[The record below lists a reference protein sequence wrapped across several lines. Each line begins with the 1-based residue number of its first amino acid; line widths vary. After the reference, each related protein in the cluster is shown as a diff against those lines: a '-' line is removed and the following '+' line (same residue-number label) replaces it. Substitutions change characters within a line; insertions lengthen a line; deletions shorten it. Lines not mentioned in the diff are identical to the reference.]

1 MTLKQLLENRL
12 EDLEAEAKRV
22 CENDEGAYYAF
33 YELEIEAL
41 KKEIAKA
48 EQEVNMLIKNTLN
61 ISLRAYQLK
70 EKGES
75 ELKLSELIILADKFN
90 MNLTDF
96 INRIV

>member
-1 MTLKQLLENRL
+1 MEALKQLRKNS
-12 EDLEAEAKRV
+12 K
-22 CENDEGAYYAF
+22 
-33 YELEIEAL
+33 IS
-41 KKEIAKA
+41 
-48 EQEVNMLIKNTLN
+48 QEEMARTLN

-90 MNLTDF
+90 MNLTHF

>member
-1 MTLKQLLENRL
+1 MNTEILKQIRRSQKISQE
-12 EDLEAEAKRV
+12 
-22 CENDEGAYYAF
+22 
-33 YELEIEAL
+33 
-41 KKEIAKA
+41 EIAR
-48 EQEVNMLIKNTLN
+48 TLN

>member
-1 MTLKQLLENRL
+1 MDNLKL
-12 EDLEAEAKRV
+12 K
-22 CENDEGAYYAF
+22 
-33 YELEIEAL
+33 ELR
-41 KKEIAKA
+41 KNNKFS
-48 EQEVNMLIKNTLN
+48 QEEMARTLN

-75 ELKLSELIILADKFN
+75 ELKLSELIVLANKFN

>member
-1 MTLKQLLENRL
+1 MNTEILKQIR
-12 EDLEAEAKRV
+12 KSQK
-22 CENDEGAYYAF
+22 
-33 YELEIEAL
+33 IS
-41 KKEIAKA
+41 
-48 EQEVNMLIKNTLN
+48 QEEMARTLN

-75 ELKLSELIILADKFN
+75 ELKLSELIILADKFE

>member
-1 MTLKQLLENRL
+1 MEALKQLRKNQ
-12 EDLEAEAKRV
+12 K
-22 CENDEGAYYAF
+22 
-33 YELEIEAL
+33 IS
-41 KKEIAKA
+41 
-48 EQEVNMLIKNTLN
+48 QEEMARTLN

-96 INRIV
+96 INRIVE

>member
-1 MTLKQLLENRL
+1 MEALKQLRKNS
-12 EDLEAEAKRV
+12 K
-22 CENDEGAYYAF
+22 
-33 YELEIEAL
+33 IS
-41 KKEIAKA
+41 
-48 EQEVNMLIKNTLN
+48 QEEMARTLN

>member
-1 MTLKQLLENRL
+1 MNTEILKQIRRSQ
-12 EDLEAEAKRV
+12 K
-22 CENDEGAYYAF
+22 
-33 YELEIEAL
+33 IS
-41 KKEIAKA
+41 
-48 EQEVNMLIKNTLN
+48 QEEMARSLN

>member
-1 MTLKQLLENRL
+1 MEALKQLRKNS
-12 EDLEAEAKRV
+12 K
-22 CENDEGAYYAF
+22 
-33 YELEIEAL
+33 IS
-41 KKEIAKA
+41 
-48 EQEVNMLIKNTLN
+48 QEEMARALN

>member
-1 MTLKQLLENRL
+1 M
-12 EDLEAEAKRV
+12 
-22 CENDEGAYYAF
+22 
-33 YELEIEAL
+33 EAL
-41 KKEIAKA
+41 KELRKNSKIS
-48 EQEVNMLIKNTLN
+48 QEEMARTLN

-96 INRIV
+96 ISRIV

>member
-1 MTLKQLLENRL
+1 MEALKQLRKSN
-12 EDLEAEAKRV
+12 KMS
-22 CENDEGAYYAF
+22 
-33 YELEIEAL
+33 
-41 KKEIAKA
+41 
-48 EQEVNMLIKNTLN
+48 QEEMARTLN

-75 ELKLSELIILADKFN
+75 ELKLSELIILADKFE

>member
-1 MTLKQLLENRL
+1 MEVLKQLRKSN
-12 EDLEAEAKRV
+12 K
-22 CENDEGAYYAF
+22 
-33 YELEIEAL
+33 IS
-41 KKEIAKA
+41 
-48 EQEVNMLIKNTLN
+48 QEEMARSLN

>member
-1 MTLKQLLENRL
+1 MEPLKQLRKSN
-12 EDLEAEAKRV
+12 K
-22 CENDEGAYYAF
+22 
-33 YELEIEAL
+33 IS
-41 KKEIAKA
+41 
-48 EQEVNMLIKNTLN
+48 QEEMARTLN

>member
-1 MTLKQLLENRL
+1 MEALKQLRKSN
-12 EDLEAEAKRV
+12 K
-22 CENDEGAYYAF
+22 
-33 YELEIEAL
+33 IS
-41 KKEIAKA
+41 
-48 EQEVNMLIKNTLN
+48 QEEMARTLN

-75 ELKLSELIILADKFN
+75 ELKLSELIILANKFN

>member
-1 MTLKQLLENRL
+1 MAALKQLRKNS
-12 EDLEAEAKRV
+12 K
-22 CENDEGAYYAF
+22 
-33 YELEIEAL
+33 IS
-41 KKEIAKA
+41 
-48 EQEVNMLIKNTLN
+48 QEEMARTLN

-75 ELKLSELIILADKFN
+75 ELKLSELITLADKFN

>member
-1 MTLKQLLENRL
+1 MEALKQLRKNS
-12 EDLEAEAKRV
+12 K
-22 CENDEGAYYAF
+22 
-33 YELEIEAL
+33 IS
-41 KKEIAKA
+41 
-48 EQEVNMLIKNTLN
+48 QEEMARTLN

-90 MNLTDF
+90 MSLTDF

>member
-1 MTLKQLLENRL
+1 METLKQLRKSN
-12 EDLEAEAKRV
+12 K
-22 CENDEGAYYAF
+22 
-33 YELEIEAL
+33 IS
-41 KKEIAKA
+41 
-48 EQEVNMLIKNTLN
+48 QEEMARTLN

-75 ELKLSELIILADKFN
+75 ELKLSELIILADKFE

>member
-1 MTLKQLLENRL
+1 MDNLKQLRKNN
-12 EDLEAEAKRV
+12 K
-22 CENDEGAYYAF
+22 F
-33 YELEIEAL
+33 S
-41 KKEIAKA
+41 
-48 EQEVNMLIKNTLN
+48 QEEMARTLN

-90 MNLTDF
+90 MNLTDL